1 MLLIAAV
8 PRRPRQDKS
17 KTDKTAKRGRDFDLV
32 RGSDSLEKPSR
43 SQRSYVVDRETVY
56 GMVGWKET
64 TQKNNLRRL
73 HHLSVSCAVLS
84 IQSSPPVLY

>member
-1 MLLIAAV
+1 MDGIWKTGRETFPCQLVIKLVLLIAAV

-43 SQRSYVVDRETVY
+43 
-56 GMVGWKET
+56 K
-64 TQKNNLRRL
+64 
-73 HHLSVSCAVLS
+73 
-84 IQSSPPVLY
+84 